1 MSRPYRLQG
10 EGFFYHVT
18 SRGNDRKKIYL
29 SDYDYNKF
37 LEYLKS
43 AKEKHKFHLYA
54 YCLMGNHYHL
64 LLETTKPNLSKIMQY
79 IGTSYTTYYNVKR
92 KKSGHLFQGRYKS
105 IIIDKDSYLLE
116 LTRYIHLN
124 PVRAKI
130 VSEPQKYKWSSFGG
144 YLRKQGDGY
153 IDKQEIAKYVT
164 FKPEQYKQFV
174 IEGIK
179 SGINPFKN
187 IYAGFILGSTEFIKE
202 KIAILKNEVE
212 TKEFSYKKALL
223 SNVTIEQILNA
234 ISKKYKVNPDTLCK
248 IRNKPSFEKKL
259 AIYLA
264 KRYTH
269 LTNREIGNIFIIG
282 STAAIKAAR
291 SIERVMAENK
301 GVKKG
306 VREIISAFSA

>member
-1 MSRPYRLQG
+1 
-10 EGFFYHVT
+10 
-18 SRGNDRKKIYL
+18 
-29 SDYDYNKF
+29 
-37 LEYLKS
+37 
-43 AKEKHKFHLYA
+43 
-54 YCLMGNHYHL
+54 MGNHYHL

-79 IGTSYTTYYNVKR
+79 IGTSYATYYNVKR
-92 KKSGHLFQGRYKS
+92 KKYGHLFQGRYKS

-130 VSEPQKYKWSSFGG
+130 VSEPQKYKWSSYNG

-179 SGINPFKN
+179 SNINPFKN
-187 IYAGFILGSTEFIKE
+187 IYAGFILGSTKFIKE

-212 TKEFSYKKALL
+212 TKEFSYKKAML
-223 SNVTIEQILNA
+223 SNVTIEQILDA

-264 KRYTH
+264 KRYTN

-291 SIERVMAENK
+291 SIERLMAENK

-306 VREIISAFSA
+306 VEEMISAFSA